1 MDDHL
6 NSLYETDALIWTET
20 QVALLRARKFDQLD
34 LENIIA
40 ELEYQVQKDKRSVAS
55 HLRGLIMHLLKY
67 QFQPQR
73 RTQSWTSTIIEHRH
87 KILDALEDMPSFRPQ
102 IDEYVARNYPKAL
115 KAAILETRLPPATFP
130 QENPYTTD
138 QILDM
143 DFFPLPNEKAADP

>member
-6 NSLYETDALIWTET
+6 NNLYETDALIWTET

-34 LENIIA
+34 LENIIS

-55 HLRGLIMHLLKY
+55 HLRGLMMHLLKY

-73 RTQSWTSTIIEHRH
+73 RTQSWNSTIIEHRH
-87 KILDALEDMPSFRPQ
+87 KILDALEDMPSLRPQ
-102 IDEYVARNYPKAL
+102 VDEYVARNYPKAW

-143 DFFPLPNEKAADP
+143 DFFPDQNEKAADP